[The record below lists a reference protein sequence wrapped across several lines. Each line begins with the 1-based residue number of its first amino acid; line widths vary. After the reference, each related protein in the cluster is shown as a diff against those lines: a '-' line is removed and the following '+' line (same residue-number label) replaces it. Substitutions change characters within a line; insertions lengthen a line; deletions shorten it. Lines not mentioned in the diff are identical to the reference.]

1 MILSFKDYRSI
12 DNIDFDGLG
21 QINEGHRY
29 SGDVCSVMDKITAYV
44 KRSYHLENSSLNESA
59 KRIYDRDI
67 RFSREERI
75 AVSCIFNEMLKQY
88 EATVRNEI
96 ELCENIINKGSLL
109 EEGVE
114 YDYDTL
120 VSMFSI
126 NEGIGDWLKKKY
138 TDGKAAVIDTAKK
151 MIDGAKEVVS
161 KSADVVKA
169 KSSDLVDWAKQAKKD
184 FEERYENLKKV
195 ISNIVKKGIDG
206 VREFINNLLEIFT
219 SIGDNLV
226 DAVKKLGGLK
236 MDKGERPAKLDNI
249 ETDDLYK
256 NASSPEEKSF
266 INNIIIRVETMLEKD
281 KDNVAKLMTESY
293 SGIINE
299 SIVDNKFIAWLSGYK
314 NGEKMSWWKSIL
326 IGLCASLI
334 VWMLPK
340 VLAFAGVGVALTM
353 FITALV
359 GVTWNGIGLLK
370 LIYRRNKER
379 KEGEKF
385 FDKKTAIFFTL
396 CILSTVFSLATFA
409 KTIAPLLREICNS
422 MGWTGGDDMGKFGE
436 FIYNITKKI
445 SPANCFQ
452 EGGLKEVSEEIQ
464 NFGGDFR
471 GNDIIQ
477 ANKDAV
483 NAMKEMPGATTENV
497 KAYEDFLAALQNS
510 KGSSGV
516 LKAAQEFKDN
526 ADLPTTFMLDT
537 SKWGG
542 SGPIRQAIKELQ
554 DAGSI
559 PDSTILTT
567 GGSLATQKA
576 SKGVFGFCTFL
587 TGLSNDQANEVLQ
600 KAAEIAGKDAST
612 IQIHSFG
619 GGTIA
624 DVLTHT
630 ETIQGAF
637 DVLAP
642 NATFLPL
649 VMPFFDKKKWG
660 KYKMRFAS
668 STRGAAAYTVNS
680 VEMLPV
686 DKIDGDSQAF
696 DILKK
701 LHNDTWSEY
710 QKLDDDKSVN
720 ESLFKKKDKKKETVE
735 EPQYV
740 VFYVDSTDT
749 GNDNDR
755 PEGKEDNKKSTG
767 VVIDT
772 LTMMAADVCDFGE
785 SAKIRRRPQPY
796 FMKGL
801 LSRLSFRPIENN
813 DNETKEYIRET
824 LGQTMKTLLLQNVLY
839 GTGKKYIDSKID
851 GKKAEYSIRET
862 ILGSKTKVDADKKLF
877 ELGNFTP
884 NEILECLTDKSDT
897 NKIAYDYLDGKYAS
911 KVSVKMNDEGN
922 IVSKR
927 STADTSTIENMKYYR
942 VSRKAYNEIMDT
954 YKENLDKYKNK
965 KLDKKPS
972 KPSFIKGD
980 DGNYYKRAS
989 KKFRMEHKS
998 RKYYDF
1004 VDLRIVPVLKK
1015 GELYKKLIEDKN
1027 IKKLLYKED
1036 DKNNVKLNKN
1046 VIDVL
1051 RPFLYRPEKT
1061 FAKADEYQL
1070 AELLKEQGVE
1080 GEKLGWFKNLFKD
1093 EEQLHDT
1100 FKEMIEMIWDY
1111 LSDNVRTIYKDKD
1124 LKSNHKTNEDYES
1137 LFDELIEEFDNQ
1149 DYDETNDYQYDL
1161 IALNDEYGL
1170 VLSREDFLNERYG

>member
-1 MILSFKDYRSI
+1 MVLSFKDYQSI
-12 DNIDFDGLG
+12 NNLDFNNLG
-21 QINEGHRY
+21 QINEMHQY
-29 SGDVCSVMDKITAYV
+29 SNEVCSVMDKITFYV
-44 KRSYHLENSSLNESA
+44 KRNFHLENSSLNESA
-59 KRIYDRDI
+59 KRAYNKDI
-67 RFSREERI
+67 RFNKEERI
-75 AVSCIFNEMLKQY
+75 ASSCIFNEMLNIYAKSIK
-88 EATVRNEI
+88 NEI
-96 ELCENIINKGSLL
+96 RLCENIINNGFLL

-114 YDYDTL
+114 YDYDM
-120 VSMFSI
+120 VASAFSI
-126 NEGIGDWLKKKY
+126 DEGIGDWLKKKFSKGN
-138 TDGKAAVIDTAKK
+138 DAVENTAKK
-151 MIDGAKEVVS
+151 MLDSAKGIVS
-161 KSADVVKA
+161 KSTNVIKT
-169 KSSDLVDWAKQAKKD
+169 KSSDIVNWAKQAKKD
-184 FEERYENLKKV
+184 FEEKYENLKK
-195 ISNIVKKGIDG
+195 IINNIIKKGINS
-206 VREFINNLLEIFT
+206 VKEFIDNLLEVFT

-226 DAVKKLGGLK
+226 DVVKKLGGLK
-236 MDKGERPAKLDNI
+236 MDKGESPVELDGTP
-249 ETDDLYK
+249 TDNLYK
-256 NASSPEEKSF
+256 NAPSPEEKSF
-266 INNIIIRVETMLEKD
+266 INNIILRVETMLEKD
-281 KDNVAKLMTESY
+281 KTLVSKIMTESY
-293 SGIINE
+293 SEINE
-299 SIVDNKFIAWLSGYK
+299 SMVDNKFITWLAGYK
-314 NGEKMSWWKSIL
+314 NGERMSWWKSIL

-340 VLAFAGVGVALTM
+340 VLAFAGLGAVLTM

-385 FDKKTAIFFTL
+385 FDLKTAIFFTL
-396 CILSTVFSLATFA
+396 CIFSTVFSLATFTE
-409 KTIAPLLREICNS
+409 TIAPLMREICNS
-422 MGWTGGDDMGKFGE
+422 MGWTGGDDMSKFGE

-452 EGGLKEVSEEIQ
+452 EGGLKEVSEKIE

-477 ANKDAV
+477 SNKDAV
-483 NAMKEMPGATTENV
+483 NAMKDMPGVSTENV
-497 KAYEDFLAALQNS
+497 KAYEDFLTALQNS

-587 TGLSNDQANEVLQ
+587 TGLSSDQANEVFQ
-600 KAAEIAGKDAST
+600 RAAEIAGKDAST

-637 DVLAP
+637 DVLTP
-642 NATFLPL
+642 DATFLPM

-660 KYKMRFAS
+660 KYRMRFAS
-668 STRGAAAYTVNS
+668 YTRGAATYVVNS
-680 VEMLPV
+680 VEMLPEN
-686 DKIDGDSQAF
+686 KIEGDSPAF

-701 LHNDTWSEY
+701 LHNDAWSEY
-710 QKLDDDKSVN
+710 QKLDDDKSIN
-720 ESLFKKKDKKKETVE
+720 ESLFKNKNKKKETTE

-740 VFYVDSTDT
+740 VFYVDSTYT
-749 GNDNDR
+749 GNDNDN
-755 PEGKEDNKKSTG
+755 PEGKKNNKKSTG

-772 LTMMAADVCDFGE
+772 LTMMVADICEFGE

-801 LSRLSFRPIENN
+801 LSRLSFRPVESN

-851 GKKAEYSIRET
+851 GKKVEYSIRET
-862 ILGSKTKVDADKKLF
+862 VLNSKTKVDADKKLF

-897 NKIAYDYLDGKYAS
+897 NKVAYEYLDGKYAS
-911 KVSVKMNDEGN
+911 KVSVKLNDEGN
-922 IVSKR
+922 IISRR
-927 STADTSTIENMKYYR
+927 STIDTSAIENVKYYR
-942 VSRKAYNEIMDT
+942 VSKKAYNEIMDI
-954 YKENLDKYKNK
+954 YKKDLDKYKNK

-989 KKFRMEHKS
+989 KKFKMEHKS

-1004 VDLRIVPVLKK
+1004 VDLRIVPILKS
-1015 GELYKKLIEDKN
+1015 GDLYKKLIEDKN

-1061 FAKADEYQL
+1061 FAKTDEYQL

-1093 EEQLHDT
+1093 EEQLHDI

-1111 LSDNVRTIYKDKD
+1111 ISDNVRTIYKDKD
-1124 LKSNHKTNEDYES
+1124 LKPNHKTNEDYVS

-1149 DYDETNDYQYDL
+1149 DYDDTNDYQYDI
-1161 IALNDEYGL
+1161 IALNDEYGP
-1170 VLSREDFLNERYG
+1170 VLSREDFLNERYR